1 MSEAIMERWFKTAW
15 NSTLALLCPAECV
28 WCEQPIAQAEL
39 FCDDCKGVIKSDYY
53 RCRRCALPLPPVV
66 PNGYCSGCTKA
77 KWRIST
83 IQTLGPYRGRLREA
97 VILMKKR
104 RSEALRHGV
113 GALIAEML
121 LEWFDEQSSTS
132 PGTISVAD
140 GHGSEGNGS
149 DGKGSGKPTSN
160 LPMLL
165 PVANHWTRNL
175 TRSVCPASSLASIIS
190 MRTGWPLAMR
200 TLRRV
205 RATRKQ
211 GMLSWTDRKA
221 NVRGAFSLRKGTDLK
236 GRTVVLVDDVL
247 TSGATANEIARLLVT
262 AGATKIVVAVAARGT
277 GSREIVIQSP
287 SNKVQTLQN

>member
-1 MSEAIMERWFKTAW
+1 MTEAITDRWFKTAW

-28 WCEQPIAQAEL
+28 WCERPIAQAEL
-39 FCDDCKGVIKSDYY
+39 FCEDCRNSIKSDYY

-66 PNGYCSGCTKA
+66 PNGHCAGCTKA

-113 GALIAEML
+113 GAMLAEML
-121 LEWFDEQSSTS
+121 SEWLREQSSVS
-132 PGTISVAD
+132 PLTMPVA
-140 GHGSEGNGS
+140 NGS
-149 DGKGSGKPTSN
+149 RPGMPASN
-160 LPMLL
+160 LPLLL

-200 TLRRV
+200 TLRRI

-211 GMLSWTDRKA
+211 GMLTWTDRKA

-247 TSGATANEIARLLVT
+247 TSGATANEIAKLLVA
-262 AGATKIVVAVAARGT
+262 AGQQK
-277 GSREIVIQSP
+277 S
-287 SNKVQTLQN
+287 